1 MILWKW
7 NSCFFCRTR
16 LVPLSCCLGKI
27 SLSLLFPAPLQ
38 SWGEFQ
44 PSQCWVKMCFEI
56 TAHFWEVYG
65 YTVCSVF
72 CKICDPSQ
80 MDKLFEQ
87 LKQDHIHTLPVTWVQ
102 AFVPHHFVLLFICV
116 PTERGNVE
124 KQGFCQCIFAFMN
137 VLMSLCC
144 FHLALQDI
152 SIFFILMSSWTRS
165 SFISLLF
172 VLSIT

>member
-80 MDKLFEQ
+80 IDKLFEQ

-124 KQGFCQCIFAFMN
+124 KQGSVSLPLWMFWCLSVVFIWRCRAFPYFLFSW
-137 VLMSLCC
+137 VHEHAPLSFLCSLC
-144 FHLALQDI
+144 FL
-152 SIFFILMSSWTRS
+152 
-165 SFISLLF
+165 
-172 VLSIT
+172 